1 MESCFEPGIWPEDKL
16 PEAAAGYRECEICTE
31 KSRVIWGEGNPGAPV
46 VIILD
51 NPGAREDKEGNEYV
65 CGTRQTLQTALH
77 RANLPPED
85 IYLTYILK
93 CRPLRRY
100 NREEV
105 RAFSKPF
112 LIQQIKTIGPKF
124 MVCLG
129 DTVVQAMF
137 DDREAHVKNLR
148 GLWHVVLGYPCIV
161 SYHPLA
167 VRRRPN
173 LARQFME
180 DWDMLG
186 QRLSG
191 VDNCNERLLT

>member
-31 KSRVIWGEGNPGAPV
+31 KSRVTWGEGNPGASV

-85 IYLTYILK
+85 IYLTYLLK